1 MTSVQRSALIVS
13 VISSFIT
20 PFMISS
26 VNVALPAIQKAFLE
40 QGINAVLLSWI
51 ATTYLLAAG
60 VSLVPM
66 GRLADITGRKKI
78 LGLGFALFS
87 LSSLC
92 SVFSPNVYWL
102 LVFRGL
108 QGFGG
113 GMIFGTGMA
122 ILTSVFPPQNRGRVI
137 GLAVSAVYI
146 GLSTGPF
153 AGGLLTHYFGW
164 RSLFLVVFFFSLLPL
179 LVLVVFLK
187 GEWADA
193 AGEHYDLT
201 GAVIYVPSLVGI
213 IYGFSIL
220 PQVTGITLLSG
231 GIIGLAAFIVRQKN
245 LEEPLLQVDLY
256 IKNRAFGL
264 SNAAALIHY
273 SATFGL
279 MFLLSL
285 YLQYIHG
292 LDSRMAGIVLIAQ
305 PLMMALFSPFA
316 GKISDR
322 IEPRIISSIGMG
334 ITAAGLLSLSFIGTR
349 TSLAVIVIVLL
360 LLGFG
365 FALFSSP
372 NMNAIM
378 SSVERKY
385 LGIASGSAGTMRVLG
400 QMFSMGIATLM
411 LSVFIGG
418 QAITEELFPQLLLSI
433 RWSFAIFTVLCVL
446 GIFASLCRGTI
457 HHSTDV
463 PEAKR

>member
-1 MTSVQRSALIVS
+1 MNSIQRSALTVS
-13 VISSFIT
+13 MISSFIM

-26 VNVALPAIQKAFLE
+26 VNVALPDIQNSFLD

-51 ATTYLLAAG
+51 ATSYLLAAG

-66 GRLADITGRKKI
+66 GRLADIKGRKRI
-78 LGLGFALFS
+78 LGLGFALFAV
-87 LSSLC
+87 SSLLC
-92 SVFSPNVYWL
+92 FLSPNVHWL
-102 LVFRGL
+102 LFFRGL
-108 QGFGG
+108 QGLGG

-122 ILTSVFPPQNRGRVI
+122 ILTSVFPPQNRGRVL

-164 RSLFLVVFFFSLLPL
+164 RSLFLVVSIFGLIPL
-179 LVLVVFLK
+179 LLLMVFLK

-193 AGEHYDLT
+193 AGEHFDVT
-201 GAVIYVPSLVGI
+201 GAVMYVPSLVGI

-220 PQVTGITLLSG
+220 PQLSG
-231 GIIGLAAFIVRQKN
+231 VVLLVGGSIGFAAFVVRQKN
-245 LEEPLLQVDLY
+245 LEEPLLQVNLY
-256 IKNRAFGL
+256 IKNRAFAL

-292 LDSRMAGIVLIAQ
+292 LDSRMTGIVLIAQ
-305 PLMMALFSPFA
+305 PIMMALFSPIA
-316 GKISDR
+316 GRISDKV
-322 IEPRIISSIGMG
+322 EPRIISSIGMA
-334 ITAAGLLSLSFIGTR
+334 ITAAGLLYFAFIGTQ
-349 TSLAVIVIVLL
+349 TSLLAIVLVL
-360 LLGFG
+360 LILGFG

-378 SSVERKY
+378 GSVERKY

-411 LSVFIGG
+411 LSIFVGG
-418 QAITEELFPQLLLSI
+418 RAISEEIFPHLLQSI
-433 RWSFAIFTVLCVL
+433 RWTFGVFTFLCIV
-446 GIFASLCRGTI
+446 GMFASLARGTI
-457 HHSTDV
+457 HRG
-463 PEAKR
+463 EAASENTQ

>member
-1 MTSVQRSALIVS
+1 MTAIQRSALAVS
-13 VISSFIT
+13 MISSFIM

-26 VNVALPAIQKAFLE
+26 VNVALPAIQDSFLE

-51 ATTYLLAAG
+51 ATSYLLAAG

-66 GRLADITGRKKI
+66 GRLADIKGRKRI
-78 LGLGFALFS
+78 LALGFGLFA

-92 SVFSPNVYWL
+92 CFLSPNVYSL
-102 LVFRGL
+102 LLFRGA
-108 QGFGG
+108 QGLGG

-122 ILTSVFPPQNRGRVI
+122 ILTSVFPPQNRGRVL
-137 GLAVSAVYI
+137 GMAVSAVYV

-164 RSLFLVVFFFSLLPL
+164 RSLFLVVFIFGLIPL
-179 LVLVVFLK
+179 LVLIVFLK

-193 AGEHYDLT
+193 AGEQYDIT

-220 PQVTGITLLSG
+220 PQMTGVVLLLG
-231 GIIGLAAFIVRQKN
+231 GSVGLTAFVVRQKS
-245 LEEPLLQVDLY
+245 LEEPLLQVNLY
-256 IKNRAFGL
+256 IKNRPFAM
-264 SNAAALIHY
+264 SNLAALIHY

-292 LDSRMAGIVLIAQ
+292 LDSRGAGIVLIAQ
-305 PLMMALFSPFA
+305 PIMMALFSPLA
-316 GKISDR
+316 GRLSDR
-322 IEPRIISSIGMG
+322 VEPRIISSIGMA
-334 ITAAGLLSLSFIGTR
+334 ITAAGLLYLSFIGSETG
-349 TSLAVIVIVLL
+349 LAAIVIVLL
-360 LLGFG
+360 ILGFG

-378 SSVERKY
+378 GSVERRY

-400 QMFSMGIATLM
+400 QMFSMGIATLI
-411 LSVFIGG
+411 LSIFVGG
-418 QAITEELFPQLLLSI
+418 RAITEEIFPHLLLSI
-433 RWSFAIFTVLCVL
+433 RWTFVVFTLLCIV
-446 GIFASLCRGTI
+446 GIFASLSRGTI
-457 HHSTDV
+457 HNGPSSPGD
-463 PEAKR
+463 R

>member
-1 MTSVQRSALIVS
+1 MNSTQRSALTVS
-13 VISSFIT
+13 MISSFIM
-20 PFMISS
+20 PFMISA
-26 VNVALPAIQKAFLE
+26 VNVALPDIQDSFLD

-51 ATTYLLAAG
+51 ATSYLLAAG

-66 GRLADITGRKKI
+66 GRLADIKGRKRI
-78 LGLGFALFS
+78 LGLGFGLFAV
-87 LSSLC
+87 SSLC
-92 SVFSPNVYWL
+92 CFLSPNVYSL
-102 LVFRGL
+102 LFFRGL
-108 QGFGG
+108 QGLGG

-122 ILTSVFPPQNRGRVI
+122 ILTSVFPPQNRGRVL

-164 RSLFLVVFFFSLLPL
+164 RSLFLIVFVFGLIPL
-179 LVLVVFLK
+179 LVLIVFLK

-193 AGEHYDLT
+193 AGERYDTT
-201 GAVIYVPSLVGI
+201 GAVMYIPSLVGI

-220 PQVTGITLLSG
+220 PQLTGFILLLG
-231 GIIGLAAFIVRQKN
+231 GTIGLTAFVVRQKN
-245 LEEPLLQVDLY
+245 LAEPLLQVDLY
-256 IKNRAFGL
+256 INNRPFAL

-285 YLQYIHG
+285 YLQYIKG
-292 LDSRMAGIVLIAQ
+292 LDSRMAGMVLIAQ
-305 PLMMALFSPFA
+305 PIMMALFSPFA
-316 GKISDR
+316 GRISDKV
-322 IEPRIISSIGMG
+322 EPRIISSIGMA
-334 ITAAGLLSLSFIGTR
+334 ITAAGLFYFSFIGAG
-349 TSLAVIVIVLL
+349 TSLVAIVIVLL
-360 LLGFG
+360 ILGFG

-378 SSVERKY
+378 GSVERKY

-411 LSVFIGG
+411 LSVFVGG
-418 QAITEELFPQLLLSI
+418 RAISEEIFPDLMLSI
-433 RWSFAIFTVLCVL
+433 RWTFGVFTFLCII
-446 GIFASLCRGTI
+446 GIFASLARGTI
-457 HHSTDV
+457 HNGAATSK
-463 PEAKR
+463 E

>member
-26 VNVALPAIQKAFLE
+26 VNVALPAIQNGFLD

-66 GRLADITGRKKI
+66 GRLADIKGRKKI
-78 LGLGFALFS
+78 LGLGFGLFS
-87 LSSLC
+87 FSSLC
-92 SVFSPNVYWL
+92 CFFSPNVYWL
-102 LVFRGL
+102 LFFRGL

-153 AGGLLTHYFGW
+153 VGGLLTHYYGW
-164 RSLFLVVFFFSLLPL
+164 RSLFLVIFFFSLLPL
-179 LVLVVFLK
+179 LVLVVSLK

-193 AGEHYDLT
+193 AGERYDLT
-201 GAVIYVPSLVGI
+201 GALIYIPSLVGI

-220 PQVTGITLLSG
+220 PQLA
-231 GIIGLAAFIVRQKN
+231 GIILLLGGAVGLTAFVVRQKN

-256 IKNRAFGL
+256 INNRPFAL

-292 LDSRMAGIVLIAQ
+292 LDSRMAGTVLIAQ
-305 PLMMALFSPFA
+305 PLMMAFFSPFA
-316 GKISDR
+316 GRASDR

-334 ITAAGLLSLSFIGTR
+334 ITAAGLFYLSFIGSR
-349 TSLAVIVIVLL
+349 TSLATIVVVLL
-360 LLGFG
+360 VLGFG

-378 SSVERKY
+378 SSVDRKY

-411 LSVFIGG
+411 LSIFVGG
-418 QAITEELFPQLLLSI
+418 RAISEELFPQLLLSI
-433 RWSFAIFTVLCVL
+433 RWSFGVFTVLCVI
-446 GIFASLCRGTI
+446 GVFASLARGTI
-457 HHSTDV
+457 HRNTDGSE
-463 PEAKR
+463 PKR